1 MKRAGLALVV
11 LFLLI
16 LGAALVAVRRIRPI
30 PGSAEEAELASR
42 GQGSGDDR

>member
-1 MKRAGLALVV
+1 LATGALAR
-11 LFLLI
+11 I
-16 LGAALVAVRRIRPI
+16 RGAALVAVRRIRPI